1 MLPFLS
7 VNPTKNYLG
16 CQYFNVAFIWLT
28 SQGVLQQMRSHEKY
42 KSSYVSLLIPCPFI
56 SQAAHCYLPRGN
68 VHQDGPSREGPMG
81 QHSATQGDLLSGSV
95 LRPVPLIT
103 EMKLLLWTR
112 KGAVALNKVW
122 EEGEGN
128 VSQTSKELTY
138 FLSLLGKNPPTSIN
152 TLRYWEYQS
161 LWRCWDLWI
170 QSWEVIWNLSSNCL
184 IIHNLHC
191 NYPSW
196 LYFLQKLFCVLP
208 TETCNPL
215 KRPKIA
221 PECFQAPKYTEV
233 Q

>member
-1 MLPFLS
+1 MTNIPRCIAAGEITWEVQKFLCPS
-7 VNPTKNYLG
+7 SNSMSFHFPG
-16 CQYFNVAFIWLT
+16 CPLF
-28 SQGVLQQMRSHEKY
+28 
-42 KSSYVSLLIPCPFI
+42 
-56 SQAAHCYLPRGN
+56 LPRGN